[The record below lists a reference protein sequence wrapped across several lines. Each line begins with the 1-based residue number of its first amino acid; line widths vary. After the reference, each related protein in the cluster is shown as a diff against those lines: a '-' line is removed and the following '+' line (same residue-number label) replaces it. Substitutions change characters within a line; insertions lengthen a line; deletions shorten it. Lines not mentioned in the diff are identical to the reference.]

1 MPVLGAAA
9 RRCVDVW
16 KGGGGPAVIARGA
29 RPGQVGVLPRFVRV
43 GRCALSGKRS
53 AEGGREAGSAPGGG
67 VRWASSN
74 APLCAV

>member
-1 MPVLGAAA
+1 MGWQGKEAAVPVLGAAA

-43 GRCALSGKRS
+43 GRCALSGKRR
-53 AEGGREAGSAPGGG
+53 AEGGRQA
-67 VRWASSN
+67 
-74 APLCAV
+74 APLVAV